1 MSKKENINHE
11 TINQDF
17 RIIEVGNSYVR
28 NGVKLF
34 SRNRFI
40 DYSEIA
46 GFLKETN
53 CFGSFCTN
61 YRYCDGSNTDGC
73 LIYGDLYF
81 DFDNEQDF
89 EQVRKD
95 ALTVIAFLETV
106 FKLTQNSYSLFYSGN
121 KGIHL
126 TVPAEV
132 LGIDP
137 CMDLNNIYK
146 YIATVAKNY
155 TQFKTLD
162 TQVYDRKRLF
172 RIPNTIHE
180 KSNLYKIQ
188 ITYQELQS
196 KSLADIK
203 QMAQQPRQLI
213 KAKRILVP
221 VAHQRME
228 RFVDDYHR
236 EAKEK
241 EADKNKARKSSI
253 NFIPPC
259 VERILQDGASV
270 GQRNITIACL
280 ASLYKSMGETYN
292 NAVSMISEWNS
303 NNVTPTP
310 ERELRRTVQSIYS
323 SEKTYGCKTLNLISE
338 CSDQCKIYKS
348 KMAKLNGNSKN
359 TQETEKTERQNKLK
373 ELGII

>member
-1 MSKKENINHE
+1 
-11 TINQDF
+11 
-17 RIIEVGNSYVR
+17 
-28 NGVKLF
+28 
-34 SRNRFI
+34 
-40 DYSEIA
+40 
-46 GFLKETN
+46 
-53 CFGSFCTN
+53 
-61 YRYCDGSNTDGC
+61 
-73 LIYGDLYF
+73 LYF

-106 FKLTQNSYSLFYSGN
+106 FSLTEDSYTLFYSGN

-132 LGIDP
+132 LGIEP

-146 YIATVAKNY
+146 HIATVAKNY
-155 TQFKTLD
+155 TKFKTID

-188 ITYQELQS
+188 ITYNELKNS
-196 KSLADIK
+196 SLPDIK
-203 QMAQQPRQLI
+203 QLAQHPRQFN

-228 RFVDDYHR
+228 RFIQDYHR
-236 EAKEK
+236 EAKEQ
-241 EADKNKARKSSI
+241 EILQNKVRKSSI

-259 VERILQDGASV
+259 VERILQDGANV

-292 NAVSMISEWNS
+292 NAINIISEWNS
-303 NNVTPTP
+303 HNVTPTP

-323 SEKTYGCKTLNLISE
+323 SDKTYGCRTLSLISE
-338 CSDQCKIYKS
+338 CSEQCKIYKK
-348 KMAKLNGNSKN
+348 KMAKLNGNSTN
-359 TQETEKTERQNKLK
+359 NQDTEKVERQNKLK

>member
-1 MSKKENINHE
+1 MSKKEILDNK

-28 NGVKLF
+28 NGIKLF

-40 DYSEIA
+40 DYSEITN
-46 GFLKETN
+46 FLKETN

-61 YRYCDGSNTDGC
+61 YRYCDRSNTDGC

-106 FKLTQNSYSLFYSGN
+106 FKINENSYSLFYSGN

-132 LGIDP
+132 LGVEP
-137 CMDLNNIYK
+137 CMDLNDIYK
-146 YIATVAKNY
+146 YIAIIAKNY
-155 TQFKTLD
+155 TPFKTLD

-188 ITYQELQS
+188 ITYQELQNNN
-196 KSLADIK
+196 LLDIK
-203 QMAQQPRQLI
+203 QMAQQPRQLN
-213 KAKRILVP
+213 KTKRILVP
-221 VAHQRME
+221 VAHQRLE
-228 RFVDDYHR
+228 RFIEDYHR
-236 EAKEK
+236 EAKQK
-241 EADKNKARKSSI
+241 EADKNKTRKSSI

-259 VERILQDGASV
+259 VEKILQYGANV

-292 NAVSMISEWNS
+292 NAVSLISEWNS

-323 SEKTYGCKTLNLISE
+323 SDKTYGCKTLCLISE
-338 CSDQCKIYKS
+338 CSDQCKIYKN
-348 KMAKLNGNSKN
+348 KMAKLNGNPKN
-359 TQETEKTERQNKLK
+359 PEETEKTERQNKLK

>member
-1 MSKKENINHE
+1 MSKKEILNNE
-11 TINQDF
+11 TVNQDF

-28 NGVKLF
+28 NGIKLF

-40 DYSEIA
+40 DYSEIT

-61 YRYCDGSNTDGC
+61 YRYCDRGNINGC

-81 DFDNEQDF
+81 DFDNEDDF
-89 EQVRKD
+89 EKVRKD

-106 FKLTQNSYSLFYSGN
+106 FKLTENSYSLFYSGN
-121 KGIHL
+121 KGVHL
-126 TVPAEV
+126 TIPAEV
-132 LGIDP
+132 LGVEP
-137 CMDLNNIYK
+137 CMDLNDVYK

-188 ITYQELQS
+188 ITYQEL
-196 KSLADIK
+196 KEKDLTEIR
-203 QMAQQPRQLI
+203 QMAQQPRKLV
-213 KAKRILVP
+213 KARRILVP
-221 VAHQRME
+221 VAHQKME
-228 RFVDDYHR
+228 RFINDYHR

-241 EADKNKARKSSI
+241 EADKNKTRRSSI

-259 VERILQDGASV
+259 VEKILQDGANV

-292 NAVSMISEWNS
+292 NAVSLISEWNS
-303 NNVTPTP
+303 NNATPTP

-323 SEKTYGCKTLNLISE
+323 SEKTYGCKTLSLISE
-338 CSDQCKIYKS
+338 CNDQCKIYKS
-348 KMAKLNGNSKN
+348 KMAKLNGNPNSI
-359 TQETEKTERQNKLK
+359 QETDKAERQNKLK